1 MVIRNLDES
10 LGHMTVPAQSGCTCD
25 HFIACHR
32 PASSPPWCP
41 PSSRGPT
48 PVTSPWTGTPT
59 PQRQAAQTAREMGIS
74 RDYARDYVCV
84 FGDFI
89 CLAICA
95 DRLADDQLYSEMP
108 YAINCY
114 SSERNR
120 DCYLLHY
127 IIKTDH
133 EFVISYSIP
142 TLDTLLLFMGGLQN
156 LWSHWI
162 IIPHYV
168 SIHISIKHYTGNW
181 IRLDLIIL
189 SVIIFPKL
197 TSHLST
203 LVKDLLPAITFQ
215 IQTWGLKIFI
225 TTI

>member
-1 MVIRNLDES
+1 MQYFTEQWS
-10 LGHMTVPAQSGCTCD
+10 LEIWMKVDHMTVPAQSGCNCD
-25 HFIACHR
+25 HYRMSGRAPRPPCAHHPPEVRHLPPHHGRQPQPHR
-32 PASSPPWCP
+32 D
-41 PSSRGPT
+41 R
-48 PVTSPWTGTPT
+48 
-59 PQRQAAQTAREMGIS
+59 QRKLSEKWEYLEIMREII
-74 RDYARDYVCV
+74 CV

-181 IRLDLIIL
+181 IRLDWIIL
-189 SVIIFPKL
+189 WV
-197 TSHLST
+197 
-203 LVKDLLPAITFQ
+203 
-215 IQTWGLKIFI
+215 W
-225 TTI
+225 

>member
-1 MVIRNLDES
+1 MYSWQAGLLSLLVPTILPRTAACQLTIDGNPNPTETGSANCQRHRNIL
-10 LGHMTVPAQSGCTCD
+10 
-25 HFIACHR
+25 
-32 PASSPPWCP
+32 
-41 PSSRGPT
+41 
-48 PVTSPWTGTPT
+48 
-59 PQRQAAQTAREMGIS
+59 

-84 FGDFI
+84 FGEFI

-133 EFVISYSIP
+133 EFVISYSIS

-156 LWSHWI
+156 LYSH
-162 IIPHYV
+162 
-168 SIHISIKHYTGNW
+168 
-181 IRLDLIIL
+181 
-189 SVIIFPKL
+189 
-197 TSHLST
+197 
-203 LVKDLLPAITFQ
+203 
-215 IQTWGLKIFI
+215 
-225 TTI
+225 